1 MSLLLAKNVVS
12 REVLSRIPTPDAV
25 DRFKPIPHSVL
36 ADATRLAIS
45 NAGLEIAE
53 EEHALA
59 RGGLRYFGGFALR
72 GKDIDS
78 ADRNIVLGL
87 RNAHDKTFAASI
99 CVGNR
104 MVVCDNLC
112 FSSDIKLARRHTT
125 NIMTDIPRVLAQA
138 VSRVVSHWADMGK
151 RILSYQQSIIADSTA
166 ADLLVKLVDS
176 KAFPAR
182 DIYSA
187 IEEFRKPRHAEFK
200 GNSLWS
206 LYNSVTENLKNGD
219 LTKLPA
225 RTIVMQS
232 IFDRAAGH
240 NSVIEIDAE
249 CEPLVALEA

>member
-12 REVLSRIPTPDAV
+12 REDLSRVPTPDAV
-25 DRFKPIPHSVL
+25 DRFKPIPHAML
-36 ADATRLAIS
+36 AEATRTAIS
-45 NAGLEIAE
+45 NAGLEIIE
-53 EEHALA
+53 EEHALG

-72 GKDIDS
+72 GEGINSDE
-78 ADRNIVLGL
+78 RNIVLGL

-104 MVVCDNLC
+104 MLVCDNLC

-125 NIMTDIPRVLAQA
+125 NILNDIPRVLAQA
-138 VSRVVSHWADMGK
+138 VSRVVSHWVDMGN
-151 RILSYQQSIIADSTA
+151 RIFSYKQSVIGDATA

-182 DIYSA
+182 DIYNA
-187 IEEFRKPRHAEFK
+187 IEEFRKPRHAEFE

-225 RTIVMQS
+225 RTMVMQS
-232 IFDRAAGH
+232 VFDRIAGH
-240 NSVIEIDAE
+240 NSIIEIDAE
-249 CEPLVALEA
+249 PMVNLEA

>member
-12 REVLSRIPTPDAV
+12 REALSRVPTPDAV
-25 DRFKPIPHSVL
+25 DRFHPIAHGEL

-45 NAGLEIAE
+45 NAGLEILE

-72 GKDIDS
+72 GAGIDS

-104 MVVCDNLC
+104 MIVCDNLC
-112 FSSDIKLARRHTT
+112 FASDIKLARRHTT
-125 NIMTDIPRVLAQA
+125 NIMNDIPRVLASA
-138 VSRVVSHWADMGK
+138 VSRVVSHWNDMGK
-151 RILSYQQSIIADSTA
+151 RIKAYQETVIGDATA
-166 ADLLVKLVDS
+166 SDLLVKLVDS

-182 DIYSA
+182 DIYNA
-187 IEEFRKPRHAEFK
+187 ILEFRAPRHPEFA

-219 LTKLPA
+219 LTKLPQ
-225 RTIVMQS
+225 RTMTTQS
-232 IFDRAAGH
+232 IFDKMANH
-240 NSVIEIDAE
+240 DSIIEMEAE
-249 CEPLVALEA
+249 MLVA